1 MLLKLLKYD
10 FRAMWKSFSLIWGA
24 ALALAVV
31 NRFTITGRWSTS
43 LVGENTSYAALF
55 ALFLVFA
62 AMFVIASIFVIQRF
76 SRGLLGD
83 EGYLM
88 HTLPVQPWQLVVS
101 KLICALAVWIAS
113 GVVAVLSMLVMAPV
127 NFLEMLQ
134 YPIWQALFRGILSGD
149 SVADGAG
156 LLHPLPG
163 YVSGTP
169 VPPVEGTGQR
179 GRLHCPRYR
188 RQPLRGRGERPV
200 LLLPGA
206 SHRSLDG
213 DPGGVP
219 PRGALPGRDL
229 LDFDPQAEPG
239 VKTSPNTGG
248 QQKTAQL
255 LGAVPFLLLKVRCRE
270 SCTQMIMAMKM

>member
-62 AMFVIASIFVIQRF
+62 AMFVIASIFVIQWF

-134 YPIWQALFRGILSGD
+134 YPIWQALFRGIMSHPDVLAYLAEICLVIVSLMVLGFSTLYLAMSLGHLSPRWKGLA
-149 SVADGAG
+149 SVAAFIVLDIAVNLYGGEVSDRFSFCLERHTGLWMAILAVSLPAALCLAG
-156 LLHPLPG
+156 TCWILTHKLNL
-163 YVSGTP
+163 
-169 VPPVEGTGQR
+169 E
-179 GRLHCPRYR
+179 
-188 RQPLRGRGERPV
+188 
-200 LLLPGA
+200 
-206 SHRSLDG
+206 
-213 DPGGVP
+213 
-219 PRGALPGRDL
+219 
-229 LDFDPQAEPG
+229 
-239 VKTSPNTGG
+239 
-248 QQKTAQL
+248 
-255 LGAVPFLLLKVRCRE
+255 
-270 SCTQMIMAMKM
+270 

>member
-88 HTLPVQPWQLVVS
+88 HTLPVQPWQL
-101 KLICALAVWIAS
+101 ICALAVWIAS

-134 YPIWQALFRGILSGD
+134 YPIWQALFRGIMSHPDVLAYLAEICLVIVSLMVLGFSTLYLAMSLGHLSPRWKGLA
-149 SVADGAG
+149 SVAAFI
-156 LLHPLPG
+156 
-163 YVSGTP
+163 
-169 VPPVEGTGQR
+169 
-179 GRLHCPRYR
+179 
-188 RQPLRGRGERPV
+188 V
-200 LLLPGA
+200 LDIAVNLY
-206 SHRSLDG
+206 
-213 DPGGVP
+213 GGVVSDRFSFCLERHTGLWMAILAVSLP
-219 PRGALPGRDL
+219 AALCLAGTCWIL
-229 LDFDPQAEPG
+229 THKLNLE
-239 VKTSPNTGG
+239 
-248 QQKTAQL
+248 
-255 LGAVPFLLLKVRCRE
+255 
-270 SCTQMIMAMKM
+270 

>member
-88 HTLPVQPWQLVVS
+88 HTLPVRPWQLVVS

-134 YPIWQALFRGILSGD
+134 YPIWQALFRGIMSHPDVLAYLAEICLVIVSLMVLGFSTLYLAMSLGHLSPRWKGLA
-149 SVADGAG
+149 SVAAFIVLDIAVNLYGGEVSDRFSFCLERHTGLWMAILAVSLPAALCLAG
-156 LLHPLPG
+156 TCWILTHKLNL
-163 YVSGTP
+163 
-169 VPPVEGTGQR
+169 E
-179 GRLHCPRYR
+179 
-188 RQPLRGRGERPV
+188 
-200 LLLPGA
+200 
-206 SHRSLDG
+206 
-213 DPGGVP
+213 
-219 PRGALPGRDL
+219 
-229 LDFDPQAEPG
+229 
-239 VKTSPNTGG
+239 
-248 QQKTAQL
+248 
-255 LGAVPFLLLKVRCRE
+255 
-270 SCTQMIMAMKM
+270 

>member
-62 AMFVIASIFVIQRF
+62 AMFVIASVFVIQRF

-88 HTLPVQPWQLVVS
+88 HTLPVQSWQLVVS

-134 YPIWQALFRGILSGD
+134 YPIWQALFRGIMSHPDVLAYLAEICLVIVSLMVLGFSTLYLAMSLGHLSPRWKGLA
-149 SVADGAG
+149 SVAAFIVLDIAVNLYGGEVSDRFSFCLERHTGLWMAILAVSLPAALCLAG
-156 LLHPLPG
+156 TCWILTHKLNL
-163 YVSGTP
+163 
-169 VPPVEGTGQR
+169 E
-179 GRLHCPRYR
+179 
-188 RQPLRGRGERPV
+188 
-200 LLLPGA
+200 
-206 SHRSLDG
+206 
-213 DPGGVP
+213 
-219 PRGALPGRDL
+219 
-229 LDFDPQAEPG
+229 
-239 VKTSPNTGG
+239 
-248 QQKTAQL
+248 
-255 LGAVPFLLLKVRCRE
+255 
-270 SCTQMIMAMKM
+270 

>member
-88 HTLPVQPWQLVVS
+88 HTLHDQSWQLVVS

-134 YPIWQALFRGILSGD
+134 YPIWQALFRGIMSHPDVLAYLAEICLVIVSLMVLGFSTLYLAMSLGHLSPRWKGLA
-149 SVADGAG
+149 SVAAFIVLDIAVNLYGGEVSDRFSFCLERHTGLWMAILAVSLPAALCLAG
-156 LLHPLPG
+156 TCWILTHKLNL
-163 YVSGTP
+163 
-169 VPPVEGTGQR
+169 E
-179 GRLHCPRYR
+179 
-188 RQPLRGRGERPV
+188 
-200 LLLPGA
+200 
-206 SHRSLDG
+206 
-213 DPGGVP
+213 
-219 PRGALPGRDL
+219 
-229 LDFDPQAEPG
+229 
-239 VKTSPNTGG
+239 
-248 QQKTAQL
+248 
-255 LGAVPFLLLKVRCRE
+255 
-270 SCTQMIMAMKM
+270 

>member
-88 HTLPVQPWQLVVS
+88 HTLPVQSWQLVVS

-134 YPIWQALFRGILSGD
+134 YPIWQALFRGIMSHPDVLAYLAETCLVIVSLMVLGFSTLYLAMSLGHLSPRWKGLA
-149 SVADGAG
+149 SVAAFIVLDIAVNLYGGEVSDRFSFCLERHTGLWMAILAVSLPAALCLAG
-156 LLHPLPG
+156 TCWILTHKLNL
-163 YVSGTP
+163 
-169 VPPVEGTGQR
+169 E
-179 GRLHCPRYR
+179 
-188 RQPLRGRGERPV
+188 
-200 LLLPGA
+200 
-206 SHRSLDG
+206 
-213 DPGGVP
+213 
-219 PRGALPGRDL
+219 
-229 LDFDPQAEPG
+229 
-239 VKTSPNTGG
+239 
-248 QQKTAQL
+248 
-255 LGAVPFLLLKVRCRE
+255 
-270 SCTQMIMAMKM
+270 

>member
-134 YPIWQALFRGILSGD
+134 YPIWQALFRGIMSHPDVLAYLAETCLVIVSLMVLGFSTLYLAMSLGHLSPRWKGLA
-149 SVADGAG
+149 SVAAFIVLDIAVNLYGGEVSDRFSFCLERHTGLWMAVLAVSLPAALCLAG
-156 LLHPLPG
+156 TCWILTHKLNL
-163 YVSGTP
+163 
-169 VPPVEGTGQR
+169 E
-179 GRLHCPRYR
+179 
-188 RQPLRGRGERPV
+188 
-200 LLLPGA
+200 
-206 SHRSLDG
+206 
-213 DPGGVP
+213 
-219 PRGALPGRDL
+219 
-229 LDFDPQAEPG
+229 
-239 VKTSPNTGG
+239 
-248 QQKTAQL
+248 
-255 LGAVPFLLLKVRCRE
+255 
-270 SCTQMIMAMKM
+270 

>member
-113 GVVAVLSMLVMAPV
+113 GVVAVLSMLVMTPV

-134 YPIWQALFRGILSGD
+134 YPIWQALFRGIMSHPDVLAYLAEICLVIVSLMVLGFSTLYLAMSLGHLSPRWKGLA
-149 SVADGAG
+149 SVAAFIVLDIAVNLYGGEVSDRFSFCLERHTGLWMAILAVSLPAALCLAG
-156 LLHPLPG
+156 TCWILTHKLNL
-163 YVSGTP
+163 
-169 VPPVEGTGQR
+169 E
-179 GRLHCPRYR
+179 
-188 RQPLRGRGERPV
+188 
-200 LLLPGA
+200 
-206 SHRSLDG
+206 
-213 DPGGVP
+213 
-219 PRGALPGRDL
+219 
-229 LDFDPQAEPG
+229 
-239 VKTSPNTGG
+239 
-248 QQKTAQL
+248 
-255 LGAVPFLLLKVRCRE
+255 
-270 SCTQMIMAMKM
+270 

>member
-10 FRAMWKSFSLIWGA
+10 FRAMWKSFSPIWGA

-134 YPIWQALFRGILSGD
+134 YPIWQALFRGIMSHPDVLAYLAEICLVIVSLMVLGFSTLYLAMSLGHLSPRWKGLA
-149 SVADGAG
+149 SVAAFIVLDIAVNLYGGEVSDRFSFCLERHTGLWMAILAVSLPAALCLAG
-156 LLHPLPG
+156 TCWILTHKLNL
-163 YVSGTP
+163 
-169 VPPVEGTGQR
+169 E
-179 GRLHCPRYR
+179 
-188 RQPLRGRGERPV
+188 
-200 LLLPGA
+200 
-206 SHRSLDG
+206 
-213 DPGGVP
+213 
-219 PRGALPGRDL
+219 
-229 LDFDPQAEPG
+229 
-239 VKTSPNTGG
+239 
-248 QQKTAQL
+248 
-255 LGAVPFLLLKVRCRE
+255 
-270 SCTQMIMAMKM
+270 

>member
-134 YPIWQALFRGILSGD
+134 YPIWQALFRGIMSHPDVLAYLAETCLVIVSLMVLGFSTLYLAMSLGHLSPRWKGLA
-149 SVADGAG
+149 SVAAFIVLDIAVNLYGG
-156 LLHPLPG
+156 E
-163 YVSGTP
+163 VSGRFSFCLERHTGLWMAILAVSLP
-169 VPPVEGTGQR
+169 AALCLAGTCWI
-179 GRLHCPRYR
+179 LTHK
-188 RQPLRGRGERPV
+188 LNLE
-200 LLLPGA
+200 
-206 SHRSLDG
+206 
-213 DPGGVP
+213 
-219 PRGALPGRDL
+219 
-229 LDFDPQAEPG
+229 
-239 VKTSPNTGG
+239 
-248 QQKTAQL
+248 
-255 LGAVPFLLLKVRCRE
+255 
-270 SCTQMIMAMKM
+270 

>member
-88 HTLPVQPWQLVVS
+88 HTLPVQSWQLVVS

-134 YPIWQALFRGILSGD
+134 YPIWQALFRGIMSHPDVLAYLAEICLVIVSLMVLGFSTLYLAMSLGHLSPRWKGLA
-149 SVADGAG
+149 SVAAFIVLDIAVNLYGGEVSDRFSFCLERHTGLWMAILAVSLRAALCLAG
-156 LLHPLPG
+156 TCWILTHKLNL
-163 YVSGTP
+163 
-169 VPPVEGTGQR
+169 E
-179 GRLHCPRYR
+179 
-188 RQPLRGRGERPV
+188 
-200 LLLPGA
+200 
-206 SHRSLDG
+206 
-213 DPGGVP
+213 
-219 PRGALPGRDL
+219 
-229 LDFDPQAEPG
+229 
-239 VKTSPNTGG
+239 
-248 QQKTAQL
+248 
-255 LGAVPFLLLKVRCRE
+255 
-270 SCTQMIMAMKM
+270 

>member
-88 HTLPVQPWQLVVS
+88 HTLPVQSWQLVVS

-134 YPIWQALFRGILSGD
+134 YPIWQALFRGIMSHPDVLD
-149 SVADGAG
+149 RKSV
-156 LLHPLPG
+156 
-163 YVSGTP
+163 V
-169 VPPVEGTGQR
+169 
-179 GRLHCPRYR
+179 
-188 RQPLRGRGERPV
+188 
-200 LLLPGA
+200 
-206 SHRSLDG
+206 
-213 DPGGVP
+213 
-219 PRGALPGRDL
+219 
-229 LDFDPQAEPG
+229 
-239 VKTSPNTGG
+239 
-248 QQKTAQL
+248 
-255 LGAVPFLLLKVRCRE
+255 
-270 SCTQMIMAMKM
+270 

>member
-134 YPIWQALFRGILSGD
+134 YPIWQALFRGIMSHPDVLAYLAETCLVIVSLMVLGFSTLYLAMSLGHLSPRWKGLA
-149 SVADGAG
+149 SVAAFIVLDIAVNLYGGEVSDRFSFCLERHTGLWMAILAVSLPAALCLAG
-156 LLHPLPG
+156 TCWILTHKLNL
-163 YVSGTP
+163 
-169 VPPVEGTGQR
+169 E
-179 GRLHCPRYR
+179 
-188 RQPLRGRGERPV
+188 
-200 LLLPGA
+200 
-206 SHRSLDG
+206 
-213 DPGGVP
+213 
-219 PRGALPGRDL
+219 
-229 LDFDPQAEPG
+229 
-239 VKTSPNTGG
+239 
-248 QQKTAQL
+248 
-255 LGAVPFLLLKVRCRE
+255 
-270 SCTQMIMAMKM
+270 